1 MDMQFTA
8 DQLAF
13 REEVRDF
20 LQRRLAPELRVG
32 ARLTPTVFA
41 EPDIGREWQRILYE
55 QGWLGYGW
63 PKGYGGC
70 GWDPVRRYIF
80 EKECALAH
88 APRMA
93 ALGLGLL
100 GPVLH
105 EFGTEAQK
113 QHYLPKILSGEH
125 VWCQGFSEP
134 GSGSDLASLQT
145 RAALKDGRWI
155 VNGSK
160 LWTTHAHHADH
171 IFCLVRTRSEGKP
184 QAGISFLLV
193 DMRQP
198 GVEVRPIVSI
208 AGDHEVNAVFL
219 DEVVA
224 EAIIGEEGAGWTIA
238 KFLLENERGG
248 SCHAPGIRKD
258 RDDLP
263 AEARTVA
270 GDDGRPMLQDPGF
283 AAELAQSEFQ
293 AQALEVTELRVLADA
308 ARGRVSAQS
317 SLAKLLAS
325 NLRQD
330 VSRLRAKL
338 YGYAGLQLPDE
349 RPLYGADAPE
359 PVFSKG
365 AQAAAA
371 TYLNNRAW
379 TIFGGSNEIQRTIIA
394 KSVLGL

>member
-1 MDMQFTA
+1 MDMQLTA
-8 DQLAF
+8 EQLAF

-20 LQRRLAPELRVG
+20 LQRRLTADLSAR

-41 EPDIGREWQRILYE
+41 EPDIGREWGRILNE

-88 APRMA
+88 APEIA
-93 ALGLGLL
+93 ALGIGLL

-105 EFGTEAQK
+105 AFGSEAQK

-125 VWCQGFSEP
+125 YWCQGFSEP

-145 RAALKDGRWI
+145 RAVRRDERWI
-155 VNGSK
+155 VNGGK
-160 LWTTHAHHADH
+160 LWTTHAHFADH
-171 IFCLVRTRSEGKP
+171 IFCLARTRADGKP
-184 QAGISFLLV
+184 QAGISFLLI

-198 GVEVRPIVSI
+198 GVEVRPIRSI
-208 AGDHEVNAVFL
+208 SGAHEVNAVFF
-219 DEVVA
+219 DDAVA
-224 EAIIGEEGAGWTIA
+224 EDIIGEEGAGWTIA
-238 KFLLENERGG
+238 KFLLANERGG
-248 SCHAPGIRKD
+248 SCRAPALLA
-258 RDDLP
+258 DLEDLR
-263 AEARTVA
+263 AEAGTLPD
-270 GDDGRPMLQDPGF
+270 DDGCTMIDAPRF
-283 AAELAQSEFQ
+283 AAELAQLEFQ

-308 ARGRVSAQS
+308 AQGRASNQS
-317 SLAKLLAS
+317 SLTKLLAS
-325 NLRQD
+325 NLRQEI
-330 VSRLRAKL
+330 SRLRLKL

-349 RPLYGADAPE
+349 RPLYSDAAPE
-359 PVFSKG
+359 PILSKV

-371 TYLNNRAW
+371 TYLDNRAW

-394 KSVLGL
+394 KTVLGL

>member
-8 DQLAF
+8 EQLAF

-20 LQRRLAPELRVG
+20 LARRLTPELRRG

-41 EPDIGREWQRILYE
+41 EPDIGDQWRHILHE
-55 QGWLGYGW
+55 QGWLGWLW

-88 APRMA
+88 APRIAGM
-93 ALGLGLL
+93 GLGLL

-105 EFGTEAQK
+105 AFASEAQK

-125 VWCQGFSEP
+125 YWCQGFSEP

-145 RAALKDGRWI
+145 RATLEDGRWV

-160 LWTTHAHHADH
+160 LWTTHAHYADH
-171 IFCLVRTRSEGKP
+171 IFCLVRTRPEGKP
-184 QAGISFLLV
+184 QAGISFVLV

-198 GVEVRPIVSI
+198 GVEVRPIRSI
-208 AGDHEVNAVFL
+208 SGDHEVHAVFL
-219 DEVVA
+219 DNVVA
-224 EAIIGEEGAGWTIA
+224 DDMVGEEGAGWTIA

-248 SCHAPGIRKD
+248 SCHAPALLIELE
-258 RDDLP
+258 DLR
-263 AEARTVA
+263 AEAATV
-270 GDDGRPMLQDPGF
+270 GDGGGRSMIEEPLF
-283 AAELAQSEFQ
+283 IAELAQLEFQ
-293 AQALEVTELRVLADA
+293 AQALEVTELRVLAEA
-308 ARGRVSAQS
+308 AQGKVSAQS

-325 NLRQD
+325 TLRQD
-330 VSRLRAKL
+330 VSRLRLKL
-338 YGYAGLQLPDE
+338 YGYAGLQLPLE
-349 RPLYGADAPE
+349 RPLYGDGVPAP
-359 PVFSKG
+359 VVSRS
-365 AQAAAA
+365 AQAVAA

-379 TIFGGSNEIQRTIIA
+379 TIFGGSNEVQRNIIA
-394 KSVLGL
+394 KTVLGL